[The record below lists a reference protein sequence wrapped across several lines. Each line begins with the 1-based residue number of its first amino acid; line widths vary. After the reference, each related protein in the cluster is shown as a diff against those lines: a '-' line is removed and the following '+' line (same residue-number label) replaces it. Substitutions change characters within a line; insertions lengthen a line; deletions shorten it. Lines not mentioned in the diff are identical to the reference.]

1 MRTFYPLVDASIR
14 YSPLLNFVLNACS
27 EVDINF
33 VLFQTAVYFIIFYC
47 IIWGSHYG
55 DPMGITLLKS
65 TLSEFF
71 IFCRLFSAYFARLI
85 LPVFS
90 ATEFE

>member
-1 MRTFYPLVDASIR
+1 
-14 YSPLLNFVLNACS
+14 
-27 EVDINF
+27 
-33 VLFQTAVYFIIFYC
+33 
-47 IIWGSHYG
+47 
-55 DPMGITLLKS
+55 MGITLLKS

-90 ATEFE
+90 ATEFEEAYLKLPKKV